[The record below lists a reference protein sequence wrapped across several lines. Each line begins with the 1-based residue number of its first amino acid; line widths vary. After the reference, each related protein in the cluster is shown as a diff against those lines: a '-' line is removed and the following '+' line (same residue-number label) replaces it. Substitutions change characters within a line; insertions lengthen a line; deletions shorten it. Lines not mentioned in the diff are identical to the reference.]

1 MCVCRFWLAKRDRD
15 FYGDFDGK
23 LEGLEQILTF
33 EKLYVLSTT
42 LGELFMGCENSS
54 YTSTLIYTGKKYS
67 KD

>member
-1 MCVCRFWLAKRDRD
+1 MCVCRFWLAKKDRD

-54 YTSTLIYTGKKYS
+54 
-67 KD
+67 